1 MERLGSN
8 GGTPPRISSIT
19 SGGGLQRLGSSGA
32 SGPGIRRLG
41 QSDFTGLD
49 KFSAFALSAVESF
62 PELFGIEPSETTQAF
77 RAQNPIAGFASQA
90 VGAFVPYM
98 GAAKLARAAP
108 VAGNFIRGA
117 ETLGAARGGA
127 IGRMALGGAA
137 EAAVVE
143 AGRIGLG
150 ASGIPDAIYEG
161 VTGREAENRGVGA
174 LALEGAFNIGGA
186 GVLGAG
192 FGALAGRFAR
202 PTRLQ
207 NYHADLAPDRPLNTR
222 IRRLNT
228 LIAEA
233 QDPTSKVQFPE
244 EELARLARERQQL
257 IDINLEH
264 AMPQTSDAG
273 DTVRSGVYRRD
284 IGKSFRPILSE
295 RKAPRGGAYGELSAF
310 LNRASNWRSK
320 GDLTKTRRLI
330 VDPTGRGG
338 YTTEAARDEVLSAI
352 GMSREQLGMEALDV
366 FSIQVN
372 TGVGKRP
379 GASAPLPESPSPSVA
394 PEQLAGRRLMSSEP
408 VYNKAGA
415 RDPNQARANSIQ
427 RRLSSGKAWSK
438 IGDGWHLARESGEDG
453 MFVLTKKVKGSAEP
467 APGDEW
473 VVLRTDNPGAFDPK
487 AAALQKRM
495 LASGYFPVAE
505 ETAKI
510 GSGIWDSG
518 VEFQSLLRKNVG
530 QTQLGKAVSANP
542 VGRAQAMAREVGEV
556 VGDYAAPSA
565 PGAARN
571 PLANYAFQFMK
582 DFEAYV
588 ETRVDT
594 LMRGTRLLDT
604 EKSLARQLVSFKEVS
619 TEGID
624 EMAKALSKD
633 SLSDIRAALEM
644 EIPADKLPDMLTRGL
659 ISPEAVDFL
668 NVLQRY
674 SDDWTNELK
683 LIGDHVTNESVIQM
697 VADFQSRQ
705 GHYALTRE
713 TPGAYRI
720 LLQDP
725 AGEIRGVAA
734 GKSPLDAKER
744 AAELIVDARKKGL
757 ELQQGAFID
766 EAIADP
772 TQIAKFKAAVLKPG
786 FMKNRGDFLG
796 YELQGKELTGS
807 SLSRLV
813 ERNIRRRENYLR
825 DITMLEQLSPTLS
838 QLDREA
844 PNMAQFLR
852 KRIGLLQGD
861 EGEFGRAQN
870 MIMDKALAAVG
881 LSGKNSASAIVR
893 TTQKVL
899 SDFQFGFAN
908 LTNPLQNLMGILQT
922 VLPEIS
928 FASRNIRATA
938 DNYVSLPAFDEA
950 GNLTG
955 EISMLSDV
963 KLFYSAMR
971 NAAKPVGELDQAHQE
986 LIDQMIRER
995 YLAPRFA
1002 EEQFGT
1008 NSALLGNPKAALQ
1021 SGEGFLEF
1029 FGAANRVLV
1038 TKTEEFNRMV
1048 ALNAAYEIGKMR
1060 GMNQQQLSVF
1070 TREFLSKT
1078 AFNYGTVDR
1087 ATVFT
1092 TPVGSLLGTFKNW
1105 MFHYVANMFKYA
1117 GGGKETLPALFWQ
1130 TASTALIGGA
1140 VATPLVMPL
1149 VDGASKFLTDK
1160 SAMENL
1166 YAAVGSEGEFMAD
1179 GVLYGL
1185 PGMMGVSFASQVG
1198 APFSDPERD
1207 ATMMFSLAMSDR
1219 MRSLGSGTKAA
1230 LTAYAA
1236 TGESPFND
1244 AAVRDNLVR
1253 ALAPRSIYRAMAV
1266 GQDGAI
1272 RSMAS
1277 GYDVARLGPG
1287 SGVAYALGF
1296 NPTEL
1301 EKTYE
1306 IYNKVRNN
1314 QNRKKAMTQEFGKTI
1329 AQAWE
1334 DGDTLLASRVFARA
1348 QAVGIDSS
1356 AVLRSAKARR
1366 DRGLQTQLDYAASP
1380 EDMEDYA
1387 FMFDG
1392 L

>member
-8 GGTPPRISSIT
+8 AGTPARFGSISGGSSI
-19 SGGGLQRLGSSGA
+19 QRLGGNNT
-32 SGPGIRRLG
+32 PGIQRLG
-41 QSDFTGLD
+41 PSFTGLD
-49 KFSAFALSAVESF
+49 KLSGFALSAVESF
-62 PELFGIEPSETTQAF
+62 PELFGIEPSDATMAL
-77 RAQNPIAGFASQA
+77 RASNPIYGFASQA
-90 VGAFVPYM
+90 LGAFVPYL

-108 VAGNFIRGA
+108 IAGSFISGA
-117 ETLGAARGGA
+117 EALGASRAGA
-127 IGRMALGGAA
+127 VGRWAAGGAA

-150 ASGIPDAIYEG
+150 ASGIPDALYEAT
-161 VTGREAENRGVGA
+161 TGRQAENRGIGD
-174 LALEGAFNIGGA
+174 LALEGAFNIVGS

-192 FGALAGRFAR
+192 IGALAGRFAR
-202 PTRLQ
+202 PTRFQ
-207 NYHADLAPDRPLNTR
+207 DYHPDLAPDRPLNTR
-222 IRRLNT
+222 IRTLNT
-228 LIAEA
+228 LIGEA
-233 QDPTSKVQFPE
+233 QNPASKVQFPE
-244 EELARLARERQQL
+244 AELARLSRERQNL

-264 AMPQTSDAG
+264 AMPQTSSAG
-273 DTVRSGVYRRD
+273 DTVRSGTYRRD
-284 IGKSFRPILSE
+284 IGKSFRPIQLE
-295 RKAPRGGAYGELSAF
+295 RKTPRGGAYGELSGF

-330 VDPTGRGG
+330 VDPTGKGG
-338 YTTEAARDEVLSAI
+338 YTTQTARDEVFNAI
-352 GMSREQLGMEALDV
+352 GMSREDLGMEALDV

-372 TGVGKRP
+372 AGVGKRP
-379 GASAPLPESPSPSVA
+379 GTSAPLPESPSPSLS
-394 PEQLAGRRLMSSEP
+394 PEQIAGRRLLSTQPEFNVGGS
-408 VYNKAGA
+408 K
-415 RDPNQARANSIQ
+415 DPNQARANSIQ
-427 RRLSSGKAWSK
+427 RRLSSGKAWGK
-438 IGDGWHLARESGEDG
+438 IDGGWNMARESGEDG
-453 MFVLTKKVKGSAEP
+453 MFVLSKKIKGGLDP

-473 VVLRTDNPGAFDPK
+473 VVLRTDNPAAFDPK
-487 AAALQKRM
+487 AAKLQTQM
-495 LASGYFPVAE
+495 LRSGYFPVAE
-505 ETAKI
+505 ETMPI

-518 VEFQSLLRKNVG
+518 VEFQKLAKKNIGVTPIADG
-530 QTQLGKAVSANP
+530 LKATP
-542 VGRAQAMAREVGEV
+542 IGRAQAVGRELAELG
-556 VGDYAAPSA
+556 GDYLAPSA

-594 LMRGTRLLDT
+594 LMRGSRLLDPT
-604 EKSLARQLVSFKEVS
+604 KSVGRQLLGFKEVS

-624 EMAKALSKD
+624 EMAKALSKE
-633 SLSDIRAALEM
+633 SLEDIRAVLEM
-644 EIPADKLPDMLTRGL
+644 EIPADKLPDMLGRGL
-659 ISPEAVDFL
+659 ITPEAVDFL
-668 NVLQRY
+668 NVMQKY
-674 SDDWTNELK
+674 SDDWTVELK
-683 LIGDHVTNESVIQM
+683 LIGNNVTTESVVKM
-697 VADFQSRQ
+697 VADFQNRK

-713 TPGAYRI
+713 TPGSYRI
-720 LLQDP
+720 LLQD
-725 AGEIRGVAA
+725 ADGQIQGVAA
-734 GKSPLDAKER
+734 GRSPLDAKER
-744 AAELIVDARKKGL
+744 ATEIITDAAKKGRNL
-757 ELQQGAFID
+757 FQGAFLD
-766 EAIADP
+766 EALSDP
-772 TQIAKFKAAVLKPG
+772 AQIAKFKAAVLRPG
-786 FMKNRGDFLG
+786 FMKNRGDLLG

-807 SLSRLV
+807 ALSKLV
-813 ERNIRRRENYLR
+813 EKNIRRRENYLR
-825 DITMLEQLSPTLS
+825 DITMLEQLNPTLS

-852 KRIGLLQGD
+852 KRIGILNGD

-870 MIMDKALAAVG
+870 MIMDKALAVVG
-881 LSGKNSASAIVR
+881 LSGKDSASAIVR
-893 TTQKVL
+893 STQKVL

-908 LTNPLQNLMGILQT
+908 LVNPLQNLLGIFQT

-928 FASRNIRATA
+928 FAARNIRASA
-938 DNYVSLPAFDEA
+938 DNYVSLPVFDDA
-950 GNLTG
+950 NNLVG
-955 EISMLSDV
+955 EMSMLSDV

-971 NAAKPVGELDQAHQE
+971 NAAKPFGELDPMHQE
-986 LIDQMIRER
+986 LVDQMIRER

-1008 NSALLGNPKAALQ
+1008 NSALLANPKAALQ

-1038 TKTEEFNRMV
+1038 TKSEEFNRMV
-1048 ALNAAYEIGKMR
+1048 SLNAAFEIGKMR
-1060 GMNQQQLSVF
+1060 GMNQQQLNVF

-1105 MFHYVANMFKYA
+1105 MFHYVANMMKYA

-1130 TASTALIGGA
+1130 TGSTALLGGA
-1140 VATPLVMPL
+1140 AATPFVLPL

-1179 GVLYGL
+1179 GVIYGL
-1185 PGMMGVSFASQVG
+1185 PGMMGLSFASQIASPG
-1198 APFSDPERD
+1198 ADPERD

-1219 MRSLGSGTKAA
+1219 MRALGSGTKAA
-1230 LTAYAA
+1230 VAAYAA

-1244 AAVRDNLVR
+1244 EAVRNNLVR
-1253 ALAPRSIYRAMAV
+1253 ALAPRTIYRAMAV
-1266 GQDGAI
+1266 GEDGAI
-1272 RSMAS
+1272 KSMAS

-1287 SGVAYALGF
+1287 SGMAYALGF

-1306 IYNKVRNN
+1306 IYNRVRNS
-1314 QNRKKAMTQEFGKTI
+1314 QDKKKKMTQEFGKTI

-1334 DGDTLLASRVFARA
+1334 TGDTALAARVFTRA

-1356 AVLRSAKARR
+1356 AVLRSAKARQNR
-1366 DRGLQTQLDYAASP
+1366 AEETQLDFAASP
-1380 EDMEDYA
+1380 EDEMDYA